1 MASNKLERLLKLI
14 AVLLDTS
21 RPLAAEEI
29 WENVEGYPD
38 NLVAFRRAFERDKD
52 ELREMGVPLRVV
64 KVPGTEPPVDGYL
77 VPAEEYYLADPG
89 LEPEELAAVHLA
101 TMAVRFE
108 GSANTEALW
117 KLGGQAD
124 ITLAGEGGPDD
135 ESGPDVD
142 SIANVPVDPRLSVLF
157 GAITSGSP
165 VSFDYRGESRTV
177 EPGRLDFQRGRWYL
191 TGHDRD
197 RDGERNFRL
206 DRVDGDVS
214 LIGQPGEVDRRPE
227 RPGRRIVTW
236 EMGDGDPVPVELR
249 VDASHAGWA
258 RRQMHGDVSIV
269 EHDDGSITATLP
281 VRNEEAFRSFAL
293 DFLDRAEVIAPAD
306 VRERTITWLED
317 IAAGTGVR

>member
-14 AVLLDTS
+14 AVLLDST
-21 RPLAAEEI
+21 RPMAAEEI

-52 ELREMGVPLRVV
+52 ELREMGVPLKVVRV
-64 KVPGTEPPVDGYL
+64 PATEPPVDGY
-77 VPAEEYYLADPG
+77 VIPADEYYLADPG
-89 LEPEELAAVHLA
+89 LEPEELAALHLA

-117 KLGGQAD
+117 KLGGQVDVAPNGEAD
-124 ITLAGEGGPDD
+124 DSDSL
-135 ESGPDVD
+135 DVD

-165 VSFDYRGESRTV
+165 VTFEYRGETRSV

-206 DRVDGDVS
+206 DRVDGDVRLS
-214 LIGQPGEVDRRPE
+214 GEPGEIDRRPE

-236 EMGDGDPVPVELR
+236 EMGDGEPVPVEMR

-258 RRQMHGDVSIV
+258 RRQMHGDVTIV
-269 EHDDGSITATLP
+269 DHDDGSITATLP

-293 DFLDRAEVIAPAD
+293 DFLDRAEVIGPPD
-306 VRERTITWLED
+306 VRDRTVAWLEA
-317 IAAGTGVR
+317 IAGDEGRG